1 MHPPLDR
8 PHPECQ
14 QQINDLQTCHA
25 TTSKL
30 KFWGC
35 NEVKFA
41 LDRCLKEE
49 KQNLLK
55 VLNKD
60 IEQKRQMEENAY
72 QQALGKDISFEEYLK
87 QDKDYIRATNEKNN
101 K

>member
-1 MHPPLDR
+1 M
-8 PHPECQ
+8 
-14 QQINDLQTCHA
+14 
-25 TTSKL
+25 
-30 KFWGC
+30 
-35 NEVKFA
+35 KFA

-60 IEQKRQMEENAY
+60 VEQKRQIEENAY
-72 QQALGKDISFEEYLK
+72 QQALGKDISFDEYLR
-87 QDKDYIRATNEKNN
+87 QDKDYIRATNRKNN